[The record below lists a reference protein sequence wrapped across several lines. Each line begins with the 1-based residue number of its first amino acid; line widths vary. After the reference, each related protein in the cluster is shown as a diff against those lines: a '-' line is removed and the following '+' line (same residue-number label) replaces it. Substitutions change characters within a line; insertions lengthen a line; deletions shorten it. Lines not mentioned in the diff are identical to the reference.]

1 MTKDNVDSVLIGPL
15 QIGAYQDQQQLLETI
30 VDQQGFVFAGSAI
43 AINPEKIMTARQD
56 SSVASMLQQAEIRYA
71 DGIGVVAVMRQRLK
85 RPIQRIPGCE
95 LWQALMLR
103 CAEFKV
109 PVYLVGAKPEVLAQ
123 TKAKLQQQHVHVVGA
138 TDGYFGDEQQ
148 VIESIKQSGAQ
159 VISVAMGSPK
169 QEQFIDRCKQQ
180 LPACFFMGV
189 GGSYDV
195 FTGNVKRAPA
205 IWCKLHLEWA
215 YRLLSQPSRVGR
227 QGKLF
232 HYLWLVLRGRL

>member
-1 MTKDNVDSVLIGPL
+1 MTQSKVDLVQIGPV
-15 QIGAYQDQQQLLETI
+15 QVGAYLDQQQLLEII
-30 VDQQGFVFAGSAI
+30 VDEQGQVLAGSAI

-56 SSVASMLQQAEIRYA
+56 QAVATMLNQAEIRYA
-71 DGIGVVAVMRQRLK
+71 DGIGVVAVMRLRLK

-103 CAEFKV
+103 CARFQL

-123 TKAKLQQQHVHVVGA
+123 TEAKLLQQQVKVVGA
-138 TDGYFGDEQQ
+138 TDGYFDDEQH
-148 VIESIKQSGAQ
+148 VITAIKQSGAQ

-169 QEQFIDRCKQQ
+169 QEQFIERCKQQ
-180 LPACFFMGV
+180 LPECFFMGV

-205 IWCKLHLEWA
+205 FWCKLHLEWA
-215 YRLLSQPSRVGR
+215 YRLLSQPSRLGR